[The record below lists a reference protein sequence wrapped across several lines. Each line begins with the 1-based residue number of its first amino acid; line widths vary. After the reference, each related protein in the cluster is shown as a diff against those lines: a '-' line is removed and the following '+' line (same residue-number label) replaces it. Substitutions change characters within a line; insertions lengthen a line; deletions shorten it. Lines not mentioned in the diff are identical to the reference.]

1 MIIDSMDWHYRD
13 NYPDNLDKLHAATHI
28 GIFLGWIIE
37 NNLESEFLK
46 NILKE
51 DIEKFK
57 KRKITGRQIFLNKC
71 NRVLDDKFIDKKA
84 LEFTLGYYLSS
95 REDYCQYIADYNE
108 VFKGYNLNSSYEV
121 EDIWENYYKMF
132 SMIDKRYNYYKNE
145 INKD

>member
-37 NNLESEFLK
+37 NNLESGFLK

-51 DIEKFK
+51 DIENFK
-57 KRKITGRQIFLNKC
+57 KRKTTGRQIFLNKC

-108 VFKGYNLNSSYEV
+108 VFKDYNLNSSYEV